1 MFSSTSDPELQPF
14 IHSINIIVP
23 ATGSWN
29 LNFTQ
34 FASEI
39 GGREGGREGEA
50 PKTMGFIKLR
60 H

>member
-1 MFSSTSDPELQPF
+1 MPMFSSTTDPELQPF

-39 GGREGGREGEA
+39 GGREREA
-50 PKTMGFIKLR
+50 PKTLSFIKLR